1 MHIKSWGTK
10 KAEHMMIHYER
21 INYPL
26 NSFSF
31 PLWFLPDL
39 LWTVLTGHR
48 HAETGRESQ
57 SLWSSLLWS
66 GNMIRLPSGS
76 LFWGA
81 FWEISGPSLKK
92 ASSQFW
98 PTFHFFLLSS
108 NGLCGHSF
116 YTSANWRNQDGET
129 LIPSKLHNFFFL
141 WQRYK
146 DNHSRSLSL

>member
-26 NSFSF
+26 SYFSF

-48 HAETGRESQ
+48 HAETGGESE
-57 SLWSSLLWS
+57 SLWSSALWS

-76 LFWGA
+76 LFWGCFLRNLRTFSEESILSILTNFSFFFFSHQMA
-81 FWEISGPSLKK
+81 FVDTLSTHMPTGEIKMVKL
-92 ASSQFW
+92 W
-98 PTFHFFLLSS
+98 YLLSS
-108 NGLCGHSF
+108 
-116 YTSANWRNQDGET
+116 T
-129 LIPSKLHNFFFL
+129 IFFSL
-141 WQRYK
+141 TEIQR
-146 DNHSRSLSL
+146 